1 MDSLKWFFM
10 SKYQKLMCHIDMARK
25 NGRRLHLEN
34 GMILDFE
41 NGVILNSKGKQ
52 IKCIYR

>member
-1 MDSLKWFFM
+1 M
-10 SKYQKLMCHIDMARK
+10 SKYSKLMCHIDIARI
-25 NGRRLHLEN
+25 NGSRLNLEK

-41 NGVILNSKGKQ
+41 YGVILNSKGKQ